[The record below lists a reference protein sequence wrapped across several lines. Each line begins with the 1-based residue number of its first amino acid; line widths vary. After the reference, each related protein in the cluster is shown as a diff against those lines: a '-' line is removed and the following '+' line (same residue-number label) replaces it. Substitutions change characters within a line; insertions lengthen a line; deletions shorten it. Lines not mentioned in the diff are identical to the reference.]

1 MIIAIELAQLTLS
14 LKKGM
19 TTMSEKIINLT
30 CLLVIQEVKDILATY
45 PETPYQDAFAQAD
58 LRNRLIN
65 QVLSQIPDQSYTILK
80 ASEQLPKNPRR
91 FYSCIEERMMVEELI
106 HQSIIALLQ
115 AQTKKTL
122 PSSPKEN
129 YSAYASMSSNKKL
142 YRWFGY

>member
-1 MIIAIELAQLTLS
+1 
-14 LKKGM
+14 
-19 TTMSEKIINLT
+19 MSEKIINLT

-45 PETPYQDAFAQAD
+45 PETPYQEAFAQAD
-58 LRNRLIN
+58 LRNQIVN

-80 ASEQLPKNPRR
+80 ESEKLPKNPRR

-106 HQSIIALLQ
+106 HQSIIALLE

-122 PSSPKEN
+122 HSPASEDN
-129 YSAYASMSSNKKL
+129 YSANAAMNFDKKL

>member
-1 MIIAIELAQLTLS
+1 
-14 LKKGM
+14 
-19 TTMSEKIINLT
+19 MSEKIINLT
-30 CLLVIQEVKDILATY
+30 CLLIIREVKDILATY

-58 LRNRLIN
+58 LWNQLIN

-80 ASEQLPKNPRR
+80 TSEQLPKKPRR
-91 FYSCIEERMMVEELI
+91 FYSCMEERMMVEELI

-122 PSSPKEN
+122 H
-129 YSAYASMSSNKKL
+129 YSAKEDYSANTSMSSKKKL